1 MSAIKSNF
9 RLRGPIW
16 LALVIALFVSQAE
29 AKELIG
35 STHTDDCL
43 AAPNSPAPQGS
54 QWNFRLERKTQ
65 RRCWY
70 MRASGTVKQKT
81 AQPSISGVAIPL
93 PRPRVR
99 ARPATGDIV
108 TAPTANAL
116 AVPAPMSPDPGTQGM
131 ETAQNP
137 EPDKNSSIQATPV
150 PQSSIPSEPT
160 KEDAAPVRNSPT
172 ANGAADADIAPS
184 IQGASANPI
193 NNASEARIDASI
205 SAPNAAP
212 AGSPATDDAIPDT
225 SAAQA
230 GISSESSAQ
239 NFARMPRVSERFSTP
254 MDDAA
259 EQSVQEEHT
268 PPASPETSAS
278 TASTS
283 SEADAVAG
291 PARKVK
297 LAGGPYN
304 VGMPNTGQLHA
315 TPPTLHIGSQSESN
329 GEIDP
334 QTLIAIALTVATG
347 LVVVGMLARAG
358 LLDRVARRKLIAAT
372 ETPDPYDDPEF
383 YRKLR
388 EGNFA

>member
-1 MSAIKSNF
+1 MSGIKSNF
-9 RLRGPIW
+9 RLWGPIS
-16 LALVIALFVSQAE
+16 LALVIALFVAQAE
-29 AKELIG
+29 PKELIG

-54 QWNFRLERKTQ
+54 QWDFRLERKTQ

-70 MRASGTVKQKT
+70 IRASGKVKQKPT
-81 AQPSISGVAIPL
+81 QPDISGVAIPL

-99 ARPATGDIV
+99 ALPATGDIV
-108 TAPTANAL
+108 TAPTANVL
-116 AVPAPMSPDPGTQGM
+116 AVPAPMSSDPGTQRM

-150 PQSSIPSEPT
+150 PQSTIPSEPT
-160 KEDAAPVRNSPT
+160 AEDAAPVRNSPT

-184 IQGASANPI
+184 IQDASANPM
-193 NNASEARIDASI
+193 NNASETRVEGSI

-212 AGSPATDDAIPDT
+212 TGSPATDHAIPDT

-230 GISSESSAQ
+230 SVSSESSPQSSAP
-239 NFARMPRVSERFSTP
+239 MPRVNERFSTP
-254 MDDAA
+254 MDAAA
-259 EQSVQEEHT
+259 EQSVQEEHS

-291 PARKVK
+291 PARKVE
-297 LAGGPYN
+297 LASGPHN
-304 VGMPNTGQLHA
+304 VGMPNTGQQHA
-315 TPPTLHIGSQSESN
+315 TPPPLHIGSQSESN
-329 GEIDP
+329 GEIDL

-358 LLDRVARRKLIAAT
+358 LLDRAARRKLIAAT